1 MRSKKLRVCVLGLG
15 QFGQEL
21 AVDFARDCEVLA
33 LDGNQAA
40 IDTIA
45 NRVHKALCLD
55 VRDFRALA
63 SVVNSQFDE
72 AVVCLSQNMEASI
85 LAVLHLRKI
94 GVKRIHAKARNKDHA
109 EILEAVGADNI
120 VFPERDTAR
129 RLTRQ
134 VLNPNLLDFVPLT
147 EDYSV
152 MQIAPREDMCGRSLK
167 ELDLRRRDGV
177 FVIAVKEIVPGNTV
191 FLPSPDF
198 VIKASDVLITIGHPD
213 QLKTM
218 AARSAPAGK
227 SAGARAAAATA
238 QSGAL
243 APGRQLRSTR
253 HADAHARPD

>member
-1 MRSKKLRVCVLGLG
+1 MRSRKLRVCVLGLG

-21 AVDFARDCEVLA
+21 AVDFARDCEVLV
-33 LDGNQAA
+33 
-40 IDTIA
+40 IDADQVVIDAIA

-55 VRDFRALA
+55 VRDYRALS
-63 SVVNSQFDE
+63 SVVNDQFDE

-109 EILEAVGADNI
+109 EILGAVGADNI

-167 ELDLRRRDGV
+167 ELDLRRRAGV
-177 FVIAVKEIVPGNTV
+177 FVIAVKEMVPDNTV

-198 VIKASDVLITIGHPD
+198 VIKASDVLIAIGHPD
-213 QLKTM
+213 QLKTV
-218 AARSAPAGK
+218 AARPLPGGKGASASPVAS
-227 SAGARAAAATA
+227 SALPGAHPT
-238 QSGAL
+238 
-243 APGRQLRSTR
+243 GR
-253 HADAHARPD
+253 